1 LCAVFCVCTTVSKGA
16 RAAPASK
23 GDPMPKEGHFINRS
37 NWLRAAVL
45 GANDGIVSM
54 SSLLV
59 GVTSAGMASGNVMLT
74 GFAGL
79 TAGALSMAA
88 GEYVSV
94 SAQADVEAAD
104 LERERVAL
112 EEDPDYEL
120 EELAEGLES
129 RGVDA
134 VLAVKVAAQMTDH
147 DALGAHAREELG
159 MFGLA
164 GQANP
169 LQAAGASALAFG
181 IGGAFPL
188 AAALVAPRAT
198 DISAIAAVAV
208 LALVLL
214 GGGGA
219 KLGGAPMRPAIIRAV
234 IWGVVAMLFTAG
246 VGQVFNSVV

>member
-1 LCAVFCVCTTVSKGA
+1 
-16 RAAPASK
+16 
-23 GDPMPKEGHFINRS
+23 
-37 NWLRAAVL
+37 
-45 GANDGIVSM
+45 M

-59 GVTSAGMASGNVMLT
+59 GVSSAGMEPGNVVLT

-104 LERERVAL
+104 LERERIAL
-112 EEDPDYEL
+112 EQDPDYEL

-129 RGVDA
+129 RGVEPS
-134 VLAVKVAAQMTDH
+134 LAIEVATQLTDH

-181 IGGAFPL
+181 VGGAFPL
-188 AAALVAPRAT
+188 AAALVAPTAT
-198 DISAIAAVAV
+198 DIATIAVTAV
-208 LALVLL
+208 LALILL

-219 KLGGAPMRPAIIRAV
+219 KLGGAPIRPAMARAV
-234 IWGVVAMLFTAG
+234 IWGVVAMAFTAG
-246 VGQVFNSVV
+246 VGQLFGATVV

>member
-1 LCAVFCVCTTVSKGA
+1 
-16 RAAPASK
+16 
-23 GDPMPKEGHFINRS
+23 MPREGHYINRS

-45 GANDGIVSM
+45 GANDGIVS
-54 SSLLV
+54 SASLLL
-59 GVTSAGMASGNVMLT
+59 GVVSAGMGSQNILLT

-94 SAQADVEAAD
+94 SAQADVEKAD

-112 EEDPDYEL
+112 DQNPEYEL
-120 EELAEGLES
+120 SELAEGLEN
-129 RGVDA
+129 RGVESD
-134 VLAVKVAAQMTDH
+134 LALEVASQMTDH

-169 LQAAGASALAFG
+169 LQAAGASALAFAL
-181 IGGAFPL
+181 GGLLPL
-188 AAALVAPRAT
+188 
-198 DISAIAAVAV
+198 VAV
-208 LALVLL
+208 LSAPDPARPVWVALTATIALIIT

-219 KLGGAPMRPAIIRAV
+219 WLGGAPTAPAIRRV
-234 IWGVVAMLFTAG
+234 LFWGLLAMG
-246 VGQVFNSVV
+246 VTSMVGLAFGAIG

>member
-1 LCAVFCVCTTVSKGA
+1 MCGLLHFNFDV
-16 RAAPASK
+16 SK
-23 GDPMPKEGHFINRS
+23 GDPMPKEGHYINRS

-59 GVTSAGMASGNVMLT
+59 GVTSAGMASGNVILT

-104 LERERVAL
+104 LERERIAL
-112 EEDPDYEL
+112 EDDPDYEL
-120 EELAEGLES
+120 EELAEGLET
-129 RGVDA
+129 RGVDPK
-134 VLAVKVAAQMTDH
+134 LALKVATQLTDY

-169 LQAAGASALAFG
+169 LQAAGASALAFAV
-181 IGGAFPL
+181 GGAFPL
-188 AAALVAPRAT
+188 IAALALPTHLDILGVA
-198 DISAIAAVAV
+198 IVAV

-214 GGGGA
+214 GAGGA
-219 KLGGAPMRPAIIRAV
+219 HLGGAPLRPAVLRAV
-234 IWGVVAMLFTAG
+234 VWGVVAMVFTAG
-246 VGQVFNSVV
+246 VGQFFDVAV

>member
-1 LCAVFCVCTTVSKGA
+1 
-16 RAAPASK
+16 
-23 GDPMPKEGHFINRS
+23 MPKEGHYINRS

-45 GANDGIVSM
+45 GANDGIVSI

-59 GVTSAGMASGNVMLT
+59 GVTSAGMASGNVLLT
-74 GFAGL
+74 GLAGL

-104 LERERVAL
+104 LERERIAL
-112 EEDPDYEL
+112 EQDPDYEL

-134 VLAVKVAAQMTDH
+134 TLAIKVASQMTDH

-169 LQAAGASALAFG
+169 LQAAGASALAFAL
-181 IGGAFPL
+181 GGAAPLL
-188 AAALVAPRAT
+188 AALLTPSRGDLVGIAIVALLSLVA
-198 DISAIAAVAV
+198 
-208 LALVLL
+208 L

-219 KLGGAPMRPAIIRAV
+219 RLGGAPMRPAIVRAV
-234 IWGVVAMLFTAG
+234 IWGVLAMLVTAG
-246 VGQVFNSVV
+246 VGRLFDVAV

>member
-1 LCAVFCVCTTVSKGA
+1 
-16 RAAPASK
+16 
-23 GDPMPKEGHFINRS
+23 MPKEGHYINRS

-59 GVTSAGMASGNVMLT
+59 GVTSAGMTSGNVVLT

-104 LERERVAL
+104 LERERIAL

-120 EELAEGLES
+120 EELAEGLEN

-134 VLAVKVAAQMTDH
+134 KLALKVAAQLTDH

-169 LQAAGASALAFG
+169 LQAAGASALAFAL
-181 IGGAFPL
+181 GGAFPL
-188 AAALVAPRAT
+188 LAALVAPSDT
-198 DISAIAAVAV
+198 AIAVV
-208 LALVLL
+208 ALVATVALAVL

-219 KLGGAPMRPAIIRAV
+219 RLGGAPMRPAITRAV
-234 IWGVVAMLFTAG
+234 VWGVVAMVFTIA
-246 VGQVFNSVV
+246 VGQLFNVAV

>member
-1 LCAVFCVCTTVSKGA
+1 
-16 RAAPASK
+16 
-23 GDPMPKEGHFINRS
+23 MPKEGHYINRS

-45 GANDGIVSM
+45 GANDGIVSI

-59 GVTSAGMASGNVMLT
+59 GVTSAGMATGNVALT

-104 LERERVAL
+104 LERERIAL

-120 EELAEGLES
+120 EELAEGLEN

-134 VLAVKVAAQMTDH
+134 ALAVKVATQMTDH

-169 LQAAGASALAFG
+169 LQAAGASALAF
-181 IGGAFPL
+181 A
-188 AAALVAPRAT
+188 RT
-198 DISAIAAVAV
+198 
-208 LALVLL
+208 
-214 GGGGA
+214 
-219 KLGGAPMRPAIIRAV
+219 
-234 IWGVVAMLFTAG
+234 
-246 VGQVFNSVV
+246 

>member
-1 LCAVFCVCTTVSKGA
+1 
-16 RAAPASK
+16 
-23 GDPMPKEGHFINRS
+23 MPKEGHYINRS

-45 GANDGIVSM
+45 GANDGIVSI

-59 GVTSAGMASGNVMLT
+59 GVTSAGMATGNVALT

-104 LERERVAL
+104 LERERIAL

-120 EELAEGLES
+120 EELAEGLEN

-134 VLAVKVAAQMTDH
+134 ALAVKVATQMTDH
-147 DALGAHAREELG
+147 D
-159 MFGLA
+159 A

-169 LQAAGASALAFG
+169 LQAAGASALAFAL
-181 IGGAFPL
+181 GGAFPL
-188 AAALVAPRAT
+188 IAALVASAGYAL
-198 DISAIAAVAV
+198 IAIAVTAV
-208 LALVLL
+208 LALALL

-219 KLGGAPMRPAIIRAV
+219 RLGGAPMRSAIIRAV
-234 IWGVVAMLFTAG
+234 VWGALAMAVTAALGQAFHVA
-246 VGQVFNSVV
+246 V

>member
-1 LCAVFCVCTTVSKGA
+1 
-16 RAAPASK
+16 
-23 GDPMPKEGHFINRS
+23 MPKEGHYINRS

-45 GANDGIVSM
+45 GANDGIVSI

-59 GVTSAGMASGNVMLT
+59 GVTSAGMATGNVALT

-104 LERERVAL
+104 LERERIAL

-120 EELAEGLES
+120 EELAEGLEN

-134 VLAVKVAAQMTDH
+134 ALAVKVATQMTDH

-169 LQAAGASALAFG
+169 LQAAGASALAF
-181 IGGAFPL
+181 PL
-188 AAALVAPRAT
+188 IAALGAPAGYAL
-198 DISAIAAVAV
+198 IAIAVTAV
-208 LALVLL
+208 LALALL

-219 KLGGAPMRPAIIRAV
+219 RLGGAPMRSAIIRAV
-234 IWGVVAMLFTAG
+234 VWGALAMAVTAALGQAFHVA
-246 VGQVFNSVV
+246 V

>member
-1 LCAVFCVCTTVSKGA
+1 
-16 RAAPASK
+16 
-23 GDPMPKEGHFINRS
+23 
-37 NWLRAAVL
+37 
-45 GANDGIVSM
+45 M

-59 GVTSAGMASGNVMLT
+59 GVSSAGMEPGNVVLT

-104 LERERVAL
+104 LERERIAL
-112 EEDPDYEL
+112 EQDPDYEL

-129 RGVDA
+129 RGVEPS
-134 VLAVKVAAQMTDH
+134 LAIEVATQLTDH

-181 IGGAFPL
+181 VGGAFPL
-188 AAALVAPRAT
+188 AAALVAPTAT
-198 DISAIAAVAV
+198 DIAAIAVTAV
-208 LALVLL
+208 LALILL

-219 KLGGAPMRPAIIRAV
+219 KLGGAPIRPAMARAV
-234 IWGVVAMLFTAG
+234 IWGVVAMAFTAG
-246 VGQVFNSVV
+246 VGQLFGATVV